1 MTHEELRQAVFERDN
16 FTCQYCGRYGRGVK
30 LEIDHIIPVSK
41 GGATDIRNLIT
52 ACRECNRAKRN
63 RLLTVGEL
71 QEIADKINTSLEY
84 LISLADRPPAP
95 DEDTP
100 RPTEAPAEASPNEGE
115 KRGENVRVN
124 FLLSK
129 EHHEALMSL
138 ALLENTTLTEIL
150 TEAVK
155 AHIDANSER
164 VKIMREAIKTARS
177 K

>member
-1 MTHEELRQAVFERDN
+1 MASYVIAERNVPNEKREAVLKRDN
-16 FTCQYCGRYGRGVK
+16 FTCQYCGRKGEGVE
-30 LEIDHIIPVSK
+30 LEIDHIIPMTR
-41 GGATDIRNLIT
+41 GGKTDIRNLIT
-52 ACRECNRAKRN
+52 ACKECNRAKHN
-63 RLLTVGEL
+63 KLLSADQLEEL
-71 QEIADKINTSLEY
+71 AERINSSAEY
-84 LISLADRPPAP
+84 LTGLIC
-95 DEDTP
+95 DEP
-100 RPTEAPAEASPNEGE
+100 EHTEL
-115 KRGENVRVN
+115 VRVN

-138 ALLENTTLTEIL
+138 ALLEHTTLTEIL